1 MGSREGE
8 VPVVPLGGL
17 ASWGWVKFFSSLDDP
32 RGREGER
39 ELAGSWSLRLNQG
52 RSSDGQLLVVG

>member
-32 RGREGER
+32 WGERRREGTGWKLEF
-39 ELAGSWSLRLNQG
+39 EA
-52 RSSDGQLLVVG
+52 